1 MIMRAHVDIQL
12 RTANE
17 IDAISLPPNPRNRKR
32 LRGKSFF
39 FNFSLKTL
47 GSPKMDSD
55 DEAAFD
61 DFDDFDSGNES
72 SGDDVGFSMDE
83 EAINPARERQ
93 EADEYSYEVLTTEQ
107 ILLHMN
113 ECMREVYL
121 ESPPREV
128 DVKCIQSLEIM
139 KDNDLFFPFDCE
151 TNHESKFYLF

>member
-1 MIMRAHVDIQL
+1 
-12 RTANE
+12 
-17 IDAISLPPNPRNRKR
+17 
-32 LRGKSFF
+32 
-39 FNFSLKTL
+39 
-47 GSPKMDSD
+47 
-55 DEAAFD
+55 
-61 DFDDFDSGNES
+61 
-72 SGDDVGFSMDE
+72 MDE

-139 KDNDLFFPFDCE
+139 KDNDLFFPFDFDQMEHPADVRHGVIRSGRCWRRRSWFGSGPWVPRSIAWGGGGWRRGVG
-151 TNHESKFYLF
+151 NL